1 MRRADGATE
10 DQEQIALFRWAAY
23 QEGRFPELRCMFH
36 VANGGY
42 RTPIEAARFK
52 AMGVKAGVPDIFLPV
67 ARSGYHGLF
76 IELKRANG
84 GRLSD
89 AQRGWLEA
97 LRRCGYYAVMCHG
110 WETARD
116 VITDYL
122 AGGGEIGERIR

>member
-1 MRRADGATE
+1 MRHAEGATE
-10 DQEQIALFRWAAY
+10 DQEQIALFRWLDLESAKH
-23 QEGRFPELRCMFH
+23 PELQLCFH
-36 VANGGY
+36 IANGGY

-67 ARSGYHGLF
+67 ARGGFHGLF

-110 WETARD
+110 WEAAREEI
-116 VITDYL
+116 VQYL
-122 AGGGEIGERIR
+122 TGGRRRE

>member
-1 MRRADGATE
+1 MRHAEGATE
-10 DQEQIALFRWAAY
+10 DQDQIALFRWAAY

-110 WETARD
+110 WEAAREE
-116 VITDYL
+116 ITQYL
-122 AGGGEIGERIR
+122 TGGRRRA